1 MIQLPVGGVLHTF
14 IDARVYR
21 PQHNLPD
28 DFGVNTFEA
37 KSYDGLGSISHAG
50 DVLRAMKDRFLA
62 EMPSYTLPHQWLLMQ
77 DAEQNRFHTLLVET
91 NQHVGLREAEI
102 DFAVAG
108 FVNVYSQWVYVLI
121 HAASTRM
128 PPKPFDQI
136 YRDWLHESIR
146 VASQIHDYQIDGE
159 VWQVQ
164 VVSYVYGR
172 IGLQI
177 RRGDVVEYVYDH
189 SLACPAERFM
199 ESLMTAV
206 AAHIQMACRL

>member
-1 MIQLPVGGVLHTF
+1 MMQLPVGGVLHTF

-21 PQHNLPD
+21 QQHNLPD

-62 EMPSYTLPHQWLLMQ
+62 EMPAYPLPHQWLLMQ
-77 DAEQNRFHTLLVET
+77 EQEQNRFHTLLVET
-91 NQHVGLREAEI
+91 NHHVGLREAEI

-108 FVNVYSQWVYVLI
+108 FVNVYSQWVYALI
-121 HAASTRM
+121 HAVSTRTS
-128 PPKPFDQI
+128 PKPFEQI
-136 YRDWLHESIR
+136 YRDWLDESIR
-146 VASQIHDYQIDGE
+146 VASQSHHYESNGE

-164 VVSYVYGR
+164 IVSHVYGR
-172 IGLQI
+172 IGLQMQ
-177 RRGDVVEYVYDH
+177 RGDIVEYVYDH

-199 ESLMTAV
+199 ETLMTEV
-206 AAHIQMACRL
+206 AAHIQMACGL